1 MAGRRERPRCRPR
14 TKLPYCKASAALYL
28 PQMSWRWARCHLWT
42 WSLEF
47 LCSRITRRRERESV
61 CCEKH
66 RLGKIYFNLPNARAG
81 LLTFSDWYF
90 PRNSMKSLRNS
101 ITEAHLTDGDY
112 TQQDCRSEK
121 SEQICEKL
129 KSTQT
134 SERVEGLDRQTRRIT
149 EHNSRR
155 RSKHASSSLQR
166 FSDRCYLLKK
176 SYREKR
182 KAFPE
187 GRRGFKAIN
196 GICCVWSSA
205 FGRMTTE
212 NPKQTLALSALLL
225 KHNLCIKK
233 NKQLF

>member
-1 MAGRRERPRCRPR
+1 MAGRQEGPRCRPR

-28 PQMSWRWARCHLWT
+28 PQMSWRWARCHLCT

-47 LCSRITRRRERESV
+47 LCSRITRRRGRESV

-90 PRNSMKSLRNS
+90 PRNSMKSLRKS

-112 TQQDCRSEK
+112 AQQDARSEK
-121 SEQICEKL
+121 SEQIYEKL

-134 SERVEGLDRQTRRIT
+134 SERVEGVDRQTRRIA

-166 FSDRCYLLKK
+166 FSHRCCLLKK
-176 SYREKR
+176 CFRENR
-182 KAFPE
+182 KA
-187 GRRGFKAIN
+187 RRGLKAIN

-212 NPKQTLALSALLL
+212 NPKQTWVLSALLL
-225 KHNLCIKK
+225 KHTLCIKK
-233 NKQLF
+233 QEEIFNKL